1 MNEKMDK
8 LQDIFETA
16 NLIYIKELVNQ
27 LHYGNSDVS
36 EAAQEELPCGL
47 KFEVQRV
54 AKGQEILLD
63 LITKLIDELDAD
75 LIQGMELL
83 NEIGTR
89 KE

>member
-1 MNEKMDK
+1 MNEKIDRI
-8 LQDIFETA
+8 QDIFENP
-16 NLIYIKELVNQ
+16 NLIYIKELLNQ

-54 AKGQEILLD
+54 AKGQEIILD

-75 LIQGMELL
+75 LIHGMELL
-83 NEIGTR
+83 
-89 KE
+89 KELGI

>member
-8 LQDIFETA
+8 LQDIFETP
-16 NLIYIKELVNQ
+16 NLIYIKELLNQ

-36 EAAQEELPCGL
+36 EAAKEELPCGL

-54 AKGQEILLD
+54 MKGQEILLD

-75 LIQGMELL
+75 LIHGIEMLKEL
-83 NEIGTR
+83 
-89 KE
+89 K

>member
-8 LQDIFETA
+8 LQDIFETP

-27 LHYGNSDVS
+27 LHYTNSDVS

-54 AKGQEILLD
+54 MKGQEILLD

-75 LIQGMELL
+75 FVRGMELIREL
-83 NEIGTR
+83 GTM